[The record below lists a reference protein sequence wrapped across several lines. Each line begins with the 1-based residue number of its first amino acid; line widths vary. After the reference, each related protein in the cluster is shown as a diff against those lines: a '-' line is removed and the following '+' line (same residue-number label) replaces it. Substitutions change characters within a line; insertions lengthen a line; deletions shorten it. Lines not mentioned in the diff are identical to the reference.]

1 MRRPLT
7 TFRSIAIAVVWLA
20 AVGIVLLSY
29 WIGEPLPSPL
39 PQIVVG
45 LGVVS
50 IVLILLILPVVPF
63 SFASSIEI
71 ALPPE
76 RVYDRLTDVLW
87 QAARNPALR
96 RLEVIYTRSG
106 AELVQVGARSLIG
119 RRIVLLAERVEAE
132 RPHRLVMRSQ
142 GAGTRSLARRVL
154 TPTPTGTMLETRSD
168 MRVSVFI
175 WAAWAPRR
183 GKIRE
188 AFAAELAKVKAD
200 LESAG

>member
-1 MRRPLT
+1 ML
-7 TFRSIAIAVVWLA
+7 IAIAVLSVA
-20 AVGIVLLSY
+20 AAGIVLLSNRV
-29 WIGEPLPSPL
+29 GEPLPAPL
-39 PQIVVG
+39 PQLVVF
-45 LGVVS
+45 LGVVG
-50 IVLILLILPVVPF
+50 VLVILMLLPVIPVT
-63 SFASSIEI
+63 FASSIEI

-76 RVYDRLTDVLW
+76 RVFDRLSDVIW
-87 QAARNPALR
+87 QATRNPALR
-96 RLEVIYTRSG
+96 RLEVIYARNG

-154 TPTPTGTMLETRSD
+154 TATAAGTLLETKSD

-175 WAAWAPRR
+175 WAAWRPRI

-188 AFAAELAKVKAD
+188 AYVAELAKVKAD
-200 LESAG
+200 LEAGE